1 MNSIFNKK
9 LINILII
16 KSLIFVSFGIFAQ
29 NPKQNLSEALQNLNQ
44 KRGISFAIDQQKLGD
59 RQVNK
64 IKDFSGSIEQILT
77 KMLKNTGLTF
87 KKISDNTYTIIV
99 EQNPLKNRSN
109 DNEDRNIL
117 PKKFTLSGY
126 VHEQGSAE
134 LLPGVTVYLPELK
147 MGTSTNSYGFYS
159 ITVSANENL
168 KILFSSV
175 GYQTYNQVFSLTK
188 NIEKDIFLST
198 QNNVLSE
205 VIVRQ
210 DEQKLLSENPQMSIL
225 NTPVAQMQE
234 VPALLGEKDMLKVLQ
249 LMPGVHKGAEGSS
262 GLYVRGGGPD
272 QNLIIL
278 DDAPVYNAFHLF
290 GFFSLFNGD
299 ALKNIELTKGG
310 FPARFGGRLSS
321 VIEIQMKEGNKEA
334 LHGDV
339 SLGLVSARAT
349 LEGPIQKGKSSYLV
363 SGRRTYFDLFLSP
376 SALGGTTNFFFYDFN
391 AKMNFDLGRNNKL
404 YVSGYFGRDD
414 GKVDEKNNSFTANR
428 GLYWRNATAT
438 LRWNHLFSEKVFLNT
453 SLIFSDYRYKVYDA
467 QVDSKNQINELSYGS
482 SIDDLGLKMDLDWLP
497 NPSHTFR
504 FGLMTTAHRF
514 TPSAIVIVNNAKDI
528 NTNNTQEVP
537 TTEAGIY
544 AEDQV
549 KIAQNLRMNLGL
561 RGSFFKT
568 GDKNY
573 LNAEPRISLGYTLP
587 NHWAVKSSYALM
599 NQYIHLLTSSGEGLP
614 TDLWVPATEKL
625 APQRSEQVALGLTK
639 DLPNKNISISLE
651 GYYKKMNNIIAYKSS
666 SNSIW
671 IDGPLGLVQQ
681 NQKNP
686 NWDDKATSGQGWA
699 YGMELFFQKKIG
711 RLTGWAGY
719 TISWT
724 EHQFAELNFG
734 EKFYAKY
741 DRRHD
746 ASIVGIYELTPKIR
760 LSSTWVYGTGN
771 IFTLPVSAFQA
782 SLPTI
787 LPNDRTTTYNAVSF
801 PNQNNYRAEAY
812 HRLDIN
818 VQFHKKKKGRERFW
832 DIGIYN
838 VYNRYNPFYYET
850 KASTDAQGNTINSLK
865 KNALFP
871 FIPSISYRIKF

>member
-1 MNSIFNKK
+1 MKK
-9 LINILII
+9 SINILII
-16 KSLIFVSFGIFAQ
+16 NLLILISFGNFAQ
-29 NPKQNLSEALQNLNQ
+29 NLKQNLSEALQNLNQ
-44 KRGISFAIDQQKLGD
+44 KKGISFAIDQQKLGD
-59 RQVNK
+59 KQVNK
-64 IKDFSGSIEQILT
+64 ITDFSGSIEQIL
-77 KMLKNTGLTF
+77 LKILRNTGLAF

-99 EQNPLKNRSN
+99 EQNILRNPLNS
-109 DNEDRNIL
+109 EDEKVIL

-168 KILFSSV
+168 KISFSSV
-175 GYQTYNQVFSLTK
+175 GYQTDNQVFNLNK

-210 DEQKLLSENPQMSIL
+210 DEQKLLSENPQMSVL

-339 SLGLVSARAT
+339 SVGLVSARGT
-349 LEGPIQKGKSSYLV
+349 LEGPIQKDKSSFLL
-363 SGRRTYFDLFLSP
+363 SGRRTYFDLYSSP
-376 SALGGTTNFFFYDFN
+376 NFGFGGGLAGFYFYDFN

-404 YVSGYFGRDD
+404 YMSGYFGRDD
-414 GKVDEKNNSFTANR
+414 GSVVRKSNNSQS
-428 GLYWRNATAT
+428 GLNWRNATAT

-453 SLIFSDYRYKVYDA
+453 SLIFSDYRYKVYDSRL
-467 QVDSKNQINELSYGS
+467 DSKNQTYELSYGS
-482 SIDDLGLKMDLDWLP
+482 AIDDLGLKMDLDWLP
-497 NPSHTFR
+497 NLNHAFK

-514 TPSAIVIVNNAKDI
+514 MPSSIVEVNRSKNIDI
-528 NTNNTQEVP
+528 NNIQEVP

-544 AEDQV
+544 AEDQL
-549 KIAQNLRMNLGL
+549 KITQNLRMNVGL
-561 RGSFFKT
+561 RGSFFRM

-573 LNAEPRISLGYTLP
+573 LNIEPRISVGYTLP

-625 APQRSEQVALGLTK
+625 APQRSEQVALGLAK

-666 SNSIW
+666 TNSLW
-671 IDGPLGLVQQ
+671 LEGPYGLVEQ

-699 YGMELFFQKKIG
+699 YGMELFIQKKMG

-719 TISWT
+719 TLSWT

-746 ASIVGIYELTPKIR
+746 ASIVGIYELTSKIR

-771 IFTLPVSAFQA
+771 VFTLPVSAFQA
-782 SLPTI
+782 ILPTI
-787 LPNDRTTTYNAVSF
+787 LPSDRTTTYNAVSF
-801 PNQNNYRAEAY
+801 PNQNNFRAEAY
-812 HRLDIN
+812 HRLDVN

-850 KASTDAQGNTINSLK
+850 KTSTDAQGNTINSLE

-871 FIPSISYRIKF
+871 LIPSVSYRIKF